1 MAKALP
7 GLRGARKRAALSQRA
22 LQDRSGISYVN
33 VSRIENGQP
42 ATPETVEKLAWAL
55 GTDAEELYGGE
66 GQANSDLAYLVRSMG
81 HEVEPYFTELS
92 IRDGKALVTYESAY
106 IRLLAAEK
114 HARKGGPDL
123 FDSRLD
129 DHVAKLVRAVKAMR
143 PGEEREQVRERA
155 RRIARRA
162 AAVFEQ
168 EAVRLESEA
177 EAKRAE
183 ERRLREVDLELT
195 GAA

>member
-1 MAKALP
+1 LP
-7 GLRGARKRAALSQRA
+7 GLKGARKRSALTQRA
-22 LQDRSGISYVN
+22 LEVRSGISYVN
-33 VSRIENGQP
+33 ISRIENGQP
-42 ATPETVEKLAWAL
+42 ATPETAQKLAWAL

-66 GQANSDLAYLVRSMG
+66 GWPDSDLSELVRDLG
-81 HEVEPYFTELS
+81 HIVEPYFTE
-92 IRDGKALVTYESAY
+92 ITVRNGRALVAYEGAY
-106 IRLLAAEK
+106 LRLLAAEK
-114 HARKGGPDL
+114 HAREGGPDL
-123 FDSRLD
+123 FDTELD
-129 DHVAKLVRAVKAMR
+129 DHVSKLVGAVKGM
-143 PGEEREQVRERA
+143 PPSKDREQLRERT

-183 ERRLREVDLELT
+183 ERRLREVDLELS